1 VPCQG
6 LDLGRVITK
15 RPPLSDFALRRT
27 PIFRVDEALAQMA
40 GTTAQKTLLPP
51 PAAPHIVN
59 LEHSSFLKVIIVKDK
74 LSWPI
79 H

>member
-1 VPCQG
+1 
-6 LDLGRVITK
+6 
-15 RPPLSDFALRRT
+15 
-27 PIFRVDEALAQMA
+27 MA